1 MLLKTHGL
9 TIGIERVDQYA
20 FISLKAVGT
29 LTHEDY
35 LTITPLIDGALEKV
49 DHPKVDLLFDATQLD
64 GWELRAAWDDL
75 KLGLKHGS
83 EFQKVAVCGN
93 KRWLQVAAKI
103 GGWFVSDDVKYFD
116 DIQDALEWIANAP
129 ED

>member
-1 MLLKTHGL
+1 MILKKHGL
-9 TIGIERVDQYA
+9 TIGIERVNTNI

-29 LTHEDY
+29 LEHADY
-35 LTITPLIDGALEKV
+35 LTITPLIEGALEKV
-49 DHPKVDLLFDATQLD
+49 EQAKVDLLFDAIELD

-83 EFQKVAVCGN
+83 EFDKVAICGN

-103 GGWFVSDDVKYFD
+103 GNWFVSGDVKYFD
-116 DIQDALEWIANAP
+116 DIEDALEWIA
-129 ED
+129 DSV